1 MKRSLIFCL
10 LGLSSW
16 GLALQPTV
24 VIASPPYQ
32 ASPGL
37 FDRESETLGLKVLDS
52 QHRLLFRATE
62 DSYQYCHHPNLIVFQ
77 DEIYCM
83 WSNGI
88 VAEDEPGQRIL
99 FSHTGDG
106 SNWTEPLELAN
117 HKQGKGVCVSAGFR
131 MSGETLI
138 AFYTAT
144 DGENFGADTALL
156 AKTST
161 DGLTWSEPR
170 PVTGGFFIE
179 GPRERPGG
187 RLLLSGEHVGP
198 QRDTQRMKLL
208 YSDQDDGLSGW
219 KEARIEIENLQVFN
233 YTEPSFFSRTDGTLV
248 MSFRNRSGFLQA
260 SVSTD
265 QGKSWSVPAKTNFPD
280 CRSRFSAGNL
290 PDGTAYVISNPGP
303 HHRRYLTIALS
314 DDGKIFDRAFMIF
327 GKRIRHR
334 HGGRTKSLGWQYPNA
349 LVWKDHLHV
358 AYSINKEDLGVSR
371 IALIDLK
378 RPDLERTVP
387 QP

>member
-1 MKRSLIFCL
+1 MTRHLFVCL
-10 LGLSSW
+10 LGVFSG
-16 GLALQPTV
+16 GLALPSAV
-24 VIASPPYQ
+24 VIAAPPYE
-32 ASPGL
+32 ASPNL

-62 DSYQYCHHPNLIVFQ
+62 DSYQYCHHPNLIVFR
-77 DEIYCM
+77 DKLYCM

-99 FSHTGDG
+99 YAHTEDG
-106 SNWTEPLELAN
+106 SDWTEPSELAN
-117 HKQGKGVCVSAGFR
+117 HKQGEGVCISAGFR
-131 MSGETLI
+131 VSGDTLI

-144 DGENFGADTALL
+144 EGENFGAETTLL
-156 AKTST
+156 AKTSA
-161 DGLTWSEPR
+161 DGFTWSEPR
-170 PVTGGFFIE
+170 PVISGVFIE
-179 GPRERPGG
+179 GPRELPGG

-208 YSDQDDGLSGW
+208 YSDQPDGLGGW
-219 KEARIEIENLQVFN
+219 QEARIEIKNLREFN
-233 YTEPSFFSRTDGTLV
+233 YTEPSFFSRPDGTLV
-248 MSFRNRSGFLQA
+248 MSFRNWSGFLQA

-265 QGKSWSVPAKTNFPD
+265 RGQSWSVPAKTNFRD

-290 PDGTAYVISNPGP
+290 PDGTAFLINNPGP

-314 DDGKIFDRAFMIF
+314 DDGQVFDRAFMIF

-349 LVWKDHLHV
+349 LVWKDHLYV
-358 AYSINKEDLGVSR
+358 AHSINKEDLGVSR
-371 IALIDLK
+371 ISLTSLK
-378 RPDLERTVP
+378 RPGLKP
-387 QP
+387 